1 MMNKKIEKIAVFCGS
16 QMGNSNGYS
25 KATQELADTLCKSS
39 ITLVYGGAKIGL
51 MGVLADQMLN
61 NDGKVIGVMPKKL
74 VDIEQ
79 AHTRLTDLRIVNSMN
94 ERKSVIA
101 ELSDAFVMFPGGTGS
116 LDEFF
121 EMFTL
126 TQLGYHDKP
135 CAILN
140 VDNYYDYLIK
150 FLDHA
155 KNEGFLRAQYREMI
169 ITANNAVELME
180 KMMIAS

>member
-1 MMNKKIEKIAVFCGS
+1 
-16 QMGNSNGYS
+16 MGKSNGYS
-25 KATQELADTLCKSS
+25 KAIQELADKLCKSS
-39 ITLVYGGAKIGL
+39 ITLVYGGANIGL
-51 MGVLADQMLN
+51 MSVLAEQMLK

-79 AHTRLTDLRIVNSMN
+79 AHTGLTDLRIVNSMN
-94 ERKSVIA
+94 ERKSLIA
-101 ELSDAFVMFPGGTGS
+101 ELADAFVMFPGGTGS

-140 VDNYYDYLIK
+140 VNNYYDDLIK
-150 FLDHA
+150 FLDNA
-155 KNEGFLRAQYREMI
+155 KTEGFLLTRYREMI
-169 ITANNAVELME
+169 ITANNSVELME
-180 KMMIAS
+180 KIMITS